1 MMNIQMQDQLTE
13 YAAFYKGR
21 HQGHKIEWDHALGT
35 ATLKAR
41 FIAGQKELSV
51 SLHQCIVLLLFNDS
65 AELSFTDI
73 KEQTRMGE
81 LVSFVDSSRS

>member
-1 MMNIQMQDQLTE
+1 MIDFQMQDQLTA
-13 YAAFYKGR
+13 YTAFYKGR

-41 FIAGQKELSV
+41 FKAGQKELSV

-65 AELSFTDI
+65 VDLSYADI

-81 LVSFVDSSRS
+81 SVSFVGGIRS